1 MRQASHIQNQSKAPD
16 LKGSWDAFGASCI
29 FLVQRGLHVCS
40 AVAGIVSGIEGNE
53 A

>member
-1 MRQASHIQNQSKAPD
+1 MRQAGHIQNQSKAPD
-16 LKGSWDAFGASCI
+16 LKGSQDAYGWSCI

-40 AVAGIVSGIEGNE
+40 AVGGIVSGIEGNE